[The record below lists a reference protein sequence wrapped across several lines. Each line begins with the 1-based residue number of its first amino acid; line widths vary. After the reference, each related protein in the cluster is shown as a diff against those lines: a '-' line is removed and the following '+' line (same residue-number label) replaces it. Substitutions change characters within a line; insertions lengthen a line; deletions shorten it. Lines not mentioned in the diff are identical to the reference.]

1 MRHIALLFA
10 LVGALIMVVFGT
22 HTDTRQHSSIEP
34 DMEYLRVA
42 QSGGRE
48 LEEVLRSGQ
57 WQSLG
62 SESPNFG
69 YIRDTVW
76 LRMAVPAMAQRQLL
90 EIRYPQLDRI
100 TYYLLRNGEIIDQET
115 SGDHLPFNRRP
126 IQHRNFLFPFQTGD
140 NGNHQIVLKVQT
152 QGAMQIPVRIWEPT
166 EFFETSGVE
175 DQLHALYYGIL
186 ITVIFFNLFIYLA
199 LRETM
204 YLLYVLSTLG
214 YLLLLANLNG
224 TLYQLVW
231 PDTPWLHN
239 QAMLMTVPVVVL
251 FTLMF
256 ARSFLSLNKS
266 SPIMDRL
273 VRYTIVLNLAMVA
286 TTFVFDYSI
295 ASRLTVAVAIPSCL
309 LLTIIGPLQWIRGN
323 PQASYYTI
331 AWGLVTVG
339 SAITASSK
347 YGFIPNNFFTA
358 YSMQVGSA
366 LEAILLTIA
375 LAARLYQEREGK
387 VVARESE
394 IRAMAARRKAEM
406 RMMDQAL
413 HNPLTGLPNR
423 SSFEMMV
430 NDLISRKPDMRHAV
444 AVIHLNNLQAIT
456 KTLGH
461 RNTDRLLELAARRFN
476 RIVRDLPGIHPVE
489 EGPHKNFHLASL
501 EATTFGFVVDADVT
515 GQAPRSILQ
524 RLEQLREPIDYLGMQ
539 LPLEPQIGAAIFPE
553 HAQDTNSLIRRAYI
567 AQESDLARDRG
578 LAYYQPSRDSY
589 SADRLTLVSD
599 FRHALNNR
607 QLALYLQP
615 KMSLK
620 NRDIVGLEALIR
632 WPGRK
637 HPIAADQLIDIA
649 EQTGLIKPL
658 TRWVLEQALAIRTC
672 LVERGYHLG
681 VSVNISPNN
690 LREPEFPL
698 FVQRL
703 MGTHVAHRGKITLE
717 VTETSMMLDPANSL
731 RALKSLEA
739 TGIPLSIDDF
749 GSGYSSLSYIK
760 QLPAQEIKIDRSLIT
775 DLANQAEDRVIVQTT
790 IDMCHSLGYLVVAEG
805 VEDEDT
811 LTLLEA
817 MDCDMVQGYILTQ
830 PLPFDEMIDWLEAR
844 AGKAALALG

>member
-10 LVGALIMVVFGT
+10 LVGALIMMVFGT
-22 HTDTRQHSSIEP
+22 HTDTRQNSSIEP
-34 DMEYLRVA
+34 DMEYIRVA
-42 QSGGRE
+42 QSGGME
-48 LEEVLRSGQ
+48 LEEVLRSSQ

-62 SESPNFG
+62 GESPNFG

-76 LRMAVPAMAQRQLL
+76 LRLTVPTIPQRRLL
-90 EIRYPQLDRI
+90 EIRYPQLDKI
-100 TYYLLRNGEIIDQET
+100 TYYLLRNGEVIDQVA
-115 SGDHLPFNRRP
+115 SGDHLPFDHRP

-140 NGNHQIVLKVQT
+140 SGNHQIVLKVQT
-152 QGAMQIPVRIWEPT
+152 QGAMQVPVRIWEPT
-166 EFFETSGVE
+166 EFFETSMVE

-239 QAMLMTVPVVVL
+239 QAMLMTVPVAVL

-256 ARSFLSLNKS
+256 ARSFLSLDKS

-286 TTFVFDYSI
+286 TTFVFDYST

-375 LAARLYQEREGK
+375 LAARLYQEREDK
-387 VVARESE
+387 VIARESE
-394 IRAMAARRKAEM
+394 IRAMDARRKVELQ
-406 RMMDQAL
+406 MMDQAL

-423 SSFEMMV
+423 TSFEMMV
-430 NDLISRKPDMRHAV
+430 NDLISRRPDRRHAV

-461 RNTDRLLELAARRFN
+461 GNTDRLLELAARRFN
-476 RIVRDLPGIHPVE
+476 SIVRDLPGVCPVE
-489 EGPHKNFHLASL
+489 EGPYKSFHLASL
-501 EATTFGFVVDADVT
+501 EAATFGFVADADVT
-515 GQAPRSILQ
+515 GQVPRSILQ
-524 RLEQLREPIDYLGMQ
+524 GLEQLREPIDYLGMQ
-539 LPLEPQIGAAIFPE
+539 LPLEPQIGVAVFPE

-567 AQESDLARDRG
+567 AQESDFARDRG

-599 FRHALNNR
+599 FRHALNSQ

-632 WPGRK
+632 WPGRN
-637 HPIAADQLIDIA
+637 PPMAADQLIDIA

-658 TRWVLEQALAIRTC
+658 TRWVLEQALAIRTR
-672 LVERGYHLG
+672 LVERGFHLG

-703 MGTHVAHRGKITLE
+703 MNTHPAHRGKITLE

-775 DLANQAEDRVIVQTT
+775 DLANQVEDRVIVQTT

-817 MDCDMVQGYILTQ
+817 MDCDMVQGYTLTQ
-830 PLPFDEMIDWLEAR
+830 PLPFNEMVDWLEAR
-844 AGKAALALG
+844 AGKATLMLG